1 MERFRPRMDRARR
14 NNRNTFLLT
23 HTRRNPQHALKLIA
37 ERHLNAANIS
47 SQEQNQSSSSNT
59 DKE

>member
-1 MERFRPRMDRARR
+1 MDRARR